1 MKFETLP
8 LDEKIQKG
16 IRKAKFVT
24 CTEVQKKAL
33 PGSLEGKDL
42 MVQSKTGSGKT
53 AVFVLAILHRYL
65 EAKDQKPTALII
77 APTRELAVQIA
88 LDAEV
93 LSSGIEDYKVGC
105 FYGGV
110 GYNEQEKIL
119 TSKPNLII
127 GTPGRILDFQGSGK
141 INFREIDIFVID
153 EADRLFDM
161 GFFPDIQKMFGFMDK
176 KRARQTML
184 FSATLTTR
192 VRNLAW
198 SYMNDPLIVEVE
210 PEEITVKNVSQE
222 LYHISKDEKFSLLL
236 RILNKENPKNALV
249 FSNTKAMAI
258 ELSKRLNVNG
268 YKSQYLMGDLAQ
280 NKRLAIINRMKRGAL
295 TFLVATDVAAR
306 GLQIDDLELVI
317 NYDIPEDYESY
328 VHRIGR
334 TARAGKSG
342 KAISLACE
350 QYVYGLEPIEKYIQM
365 KIPVQWPDEKELP
378 LVNDKSA
385 SMRFRDLVSQKEYA
399 SKRPPSGKREKKYAK
414 SSFSAPRFTPAV
426 KKSGPS
432 VNYDHLK
439 SLDFDQR
446 LDYYKQLYG
455 PKKKESKKREAVVK
469 KEPKKL
475 PFYKKFFKKRGKN
488 D

>member
-53 AVFVLAILHRYL
+53 AVFILAILHRYV
-65 EAKDQKPTALII
+65 EATGQKPTALII

-93 LSSGIEDYKVGC
+93 LASGIEGYKVGC

-119 TSKPNLII
+119 ASKPNLII

-141 INFREIDIFVID
+141 IDFREIDIFVID

-161 GFFPDIQKMFGFMDK
+161 GFFPDIQKMFAFMDK
-176 KRARQTML
+176 KRAHQTML
-184 FSATLTTR
+184 FSATLTSR

-210 PEEITVKNVSQE
+210 PEEITVKNITQS
-222 LYHISKDEKFSLLL
+222 LYHVSKDEKFSLLL

-280 NKRLAIINRMKRGAL
+280 NKRLAIINRMKRGTL

-365 KIPVQWPDEKELP
+365 KIPVQWPDENELIKELTQTDFP
-378 LVNDKSA
+378 DPVA
-385 SMRFRDLVSQKEYA
+385 PA
-399 SKRPPSGKREKKYAK
+399 IKRWG
-414 SSFSAPRFTPAV
+414 V
-426 KKSGPS
+426 
-432 VNYDHLK
+432 
-439 SLDFDQR
+439 
-446 LDYYKQLYG
+446 
-455 PKKKESKKREAVVK
+455 
-469 KEPKKL
+469 
-475 PFYKKFFKKRGKN
+475 
-488 D
+488 